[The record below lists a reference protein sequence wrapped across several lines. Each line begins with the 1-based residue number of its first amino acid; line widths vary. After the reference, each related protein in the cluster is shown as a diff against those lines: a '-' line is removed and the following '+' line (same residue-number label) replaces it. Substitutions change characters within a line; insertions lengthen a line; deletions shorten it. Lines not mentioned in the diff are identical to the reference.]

1 MSDSPCP
8 NCGHRN
14 PPTTQFCTSCG
25 DYLGWI
31 DEKTGLV
38 STEPR
43 PGGPSTPRGTTGSG
57 ASTVVA
63 GPSAA
68 HVFDDPT
75 VRAREAQQPWGA
87 STGQYGWEPVH
98 PQPPRGGTAQQQG
111 GAWHPQSGPSGP
123 TSGPD
128 IDSDLRVE
136 LEQTEV
142 VVVTPGAPPSPVTVH
157 IANTSTVVEAY
168 RVSAVGAPPW
178 LTVTVGEAR
187 LLPGTDE
194 RVQVGLAI
202 PADKLVPVQRFRVTL
217 RVQGESSQ
225 RLNRDVHVN
234 AEVGAIIAP
243 AQIRL
248 EPSNVR
254 VKDETSGGLRVLIDN
269 RHSNVPMTFDLGARD
284 PEQEV
289 RFSFQPA
296 RLTVPPG
303 GHGMAQLWFQAPLP
317 SPGEQLNRTL
327 TITAK
332 SSDQELSANAGFHQ
346 SASALVVDPPI
357 VLHMDPSVVNAD
369 RRGGVSHV
377 VLDNRRGSRPQRIH
391 LEARDV
397 ENSVRFVIEP
407 QDLEV
412 PAGQYA
418 MAKLT
423 MRAPRPE
430 AGESKTRPLV
440 VTAWNGQQSVETQG
454 QLVQETAARRPFMRV
469 LLVLLGGLAMVFG
482 SFLPWTTEPR
492 GAGVQWNHPNVPSF
506 LLGLDTSPVDNILAQ
521 LGIQE
526 LVSTFVSVGG
536 FTVLFGILAM
546 LGLFGSGKLIRRS
559 AVFGVIVLLLFLGA
573 TIASLFIGSG
583 FPGIAGGWVLVL
595 AGCVL
600 AFVGSHFAKP

>member
-1 MSDSPCP
+1 MSDAPCP
-8 NCGHRN
+8 NCGNRN
-14 PPTTQFCTSCG
+14 PPTIQFCATCG
-25 DYLGWI
+25 TYLGWI
-31 DEKTGLV
+31 DEKTGLI
-38 STEPR
+38 STDPR
-43 PGGPSTPRGTTGSG
+43 PGGSSTPRGTTGPG

-63 GPSAA
+63 DPTAVNG
-68 HVFDDPT
+68 VGGPT
-75 VRAREAQQPWGA
+75 VRTREAQQPWGVP
-87 STGQYGWEPVH
+87 TGQYGWEPVR
-98 PQPPRGGTAQQQG
+98 PAPPGGGGAGHQQG
-111 GAWHPQSGPSGP
+111 GPGYPSG
-123 TSGPD
+123 GPD
-128 IDSDLRVE
+128 VDSDLRAE

-178 LTVTVGEAR
+178 LNVTVDEAR

-194 RVQVGLAI
+194 RVQVRLAI
-202 PADKLVPVQRFRVTL
+202 AADKLVPVQRFRLTL

-225 RLNRDVHVN
+225 RLSRDVYVN
-234 AEVGAIIAP
+234 AEVGAIVAP

-254 VKDETSGGLRVLIDN
+254 VKDETSAGLRVFIDN
-269 RHSNVPMTFDLGARD
+269 QHSNVPMTFDLSARD

-289 RFSFQPA
+289 RFAFQPA

-317 SPGEQLNRTL
+317 NPGEQLNRTL

-357 VLHMDPSVVNAD
+357 VLRMDPSVVHAD
-369 RRGGVSHV
+369 RRVGVTHI

-397 ENSVRFVIEP
+397 ENGVRFVIEP

-423 MRAPRPE
+423 MRAPRPR
-430 AGESKTRPLV
+430 AGESKTRSLV
-440 VTAWNGQQSVETQG
+440 ISAWNGQQSVETQG
-454 QLVQETAARRPFMRV
+454 QLVQEAAARRPFMRV
-469 LLVLLGGLAMVFG
+469 LLVLLGGLAMLLG
-482 SFLPWTTEPR
+482 SFLPWTTSPR
-492 GAGVQWNHPNVPSF
+492 GSGVQWNHPNVPNF
-506 LLGLDTSPVDNILAQ
+506 LLGVDTSPVDNVLAQ

-526 LVSTFVSVGG
+526 LVSAFVSVGG
-536 FTVLFGILAM
+536 FTVLFGLLAM
-546 LGLFGSGKLIRRS
+546 LGLFGTGKLIRTS
-559 AVFGVIVLLLFLGA
+559 AVFGIIVMLLFLGA
-573 TIASLFIGSG
+573 CIASLFIGSG
-583 FPGIAGGWVLVL
+583 YPGIDWGWGVVL

-600 AFVGSHFAKP
+600 ALVGSHFPKP